1 MDKSNHRLS
10 SSINRL
16 RGRKLAPF
24 HIWVLS
30 VVSLLALFTLF
41 IINPDYADKARSG
54 RLNAAYIENR
64 LPVALNGEWEYY
76 DSRFLFSSDFSA
88 SSAEHYSPEYRK
100 LPGTLPNTF
109 GYGTY
114 RLTFTFLG
122 TTDLYSLRLA
132 GVQGTARIY
141 VDGRLLSDIGFTS
154 SLKASSET
162 EKDNQYIVF
171 PLDIMRQTHEI
182 IIQVSNFSNYHTG
195 ITSPIYFGTQIDG
208 YRLASQFKFAESVGL
223 MSIGIL
229 AILLIFLLFFKVQM
243 GSTAYL
249 LLFTIM
255 LSFHLVYSSNNLL
268 TQPVQ

>member
-41 IINPDYADKARSG
+41 IINPDYAGKARSG

-109 GYGTY
+109 GYGT
-114 RLTFTFLG
+114 
-122 TTDLYSLRLA
+122 
-132 GVQGTARIY
+132 
-141 VDGRLLSDIGFTS
+141 
-154 SLKASSET
+154 
-162 EKDNQYIVF
+162 
-171 PLDIMRQTHEI
+171 
-182 IIQVSNFSNYHTG
+182 
-195 ITSPIYFGTQIDG
+195 
-208 YRLASQFKFAESVGL
+208 
-223 MSIGIL
+223 
-229 AILLIFLLFFKVQM
+229 
-243 GSTAYL
+243 
-249 LLFTIM
+249 
-255 LSFHLVYSSNNLL
+255 
-268 TQPVQ
+268 

>member
-41 IINPDYADKARSG
+41 IINPDYAGKARSG

-109 GYGTY
+109 GYGLPSPSSAPPTCIPCALPEY
-114 RLTFTFLG
+114 REPRASMWMEGFC
-122 TTDLYSLRLA
+122 
-132 GVQGTARIY
+132 RI
-141 VDGRLLSDIGFTS
+141 
-154 SLKASSET
+154 
-162 EKDNQYIVF
+162 
-171 PLDIMRQTHEI
+171 LD
-182 IIQVSNFSNYHTG
+182 
-195 ITSPIYFGTQIDG
+195 
-208 YRLASQFKFAESVGL
+208 
-223 MSIGIL
+223 
-229 AILLIFLLFFKVQM
+229 
-243 GSTAYL
+243 L
-249 LLFTIM
+249 LL
-255 LSFHLVYSSNNLL
+255 
-268 TQPVQ
+268 P